1 MIQEKEEN
9 DYSVL
14 VEAPLVVLLFS
25 SVIALSTVLFL
36 KDLVIFSLQSPL
48 SQGILRRFK
57 TSSKN

>member
-1 MIQEKEEN
+1 MMQEKEEN
-9 DYSVL
+9 NYSVL

>member
-1 MIQEKEEN
+1 MQEKEEN
-9 DYSVL
+9 NYSVL